1 MISNPWTR
9 KITPSVQHHNTE
21 WIAEFHFSITLYPTA
36 EKKRVEIGH
45 FQVTMN
51 TNSKKNGPISRY
63 QPFQLCS
70 VVGNKLPLVGSSSPV
85 NLAFLGHE
93 QPLVTINRQLGF
105 TLMELIITLVIAAI
119 LVSLAV
125 PNMRTFIQN
134 GRISTQAND
143 FVTDI
148 TYARSEAIKRGTNV
162 ALCAS
167 TSGTACTSV
176 AGNWE
181 IGHMIFADSDNS
193 NTWSGSP
200 TDTPLRFREAMGGT
214 NNTLRGVPGPLV
226 FNSQGFLIWAGVGP
240 IPIPPGALPYTFNLC
255 DDRGTSRGRAITL
268 NWTGQVRVLPSSSP
282 PASCP

>member
-1 MISNPWTR
+1 
-9 KITPSVQHHNTE
+9 
-21 WIAEFHFSITLYPTA
+21 
-36 EKKRVEIGH
+36 
-45 FQVTMN
+45 MN

-63 QPFQLCS
+63 QPFQSCS

-85 NLAFLGHE
+85 NLAFIGHE

-148 TYARSEAIKRGTNV
+148 TYTRSEAIKRGTNV

-167 TSGTACTSV
+167 TSGTACPGV
-176 AGNWE
+176 AIANWE
-181 IGHMIFADSDNS
+181 LGRLIFVDGDINDA
-193 NTWSGSP
+193 WSGSP
-200 TDTPLRFREAMGGT
+200 PDTALRFHDLLGGA
-214 NNTLRGVPGPLV
+214 NTLRAYKTGGAPLLDGPLV
-226 FNSQGFLIWAGVGP
+226 FSSQGFLVWAG
-240 IPIPPGALPYTFNLC
+240 GALVKPGDPLITFNLC
-255 DDRGTSRGRAITL
+255 DIRGTSRGRAITL
-268 NWTGQVRVLPSSSP
+268 NWTGQVRVLSSSTSP